1 MDMDNEE
8 FLRQSEEYVA
18 SVRAAIERAKR
29 MIERAESVF
38 RHFGFARGN
47 DEAMFAMPFIQKM
60 ADDIALIAKGE
71 QDYLEFMGFK
81 EPKGGWPT
89 LHLGIANPEDETA
102 IDRLLAAA
110 QAVPLKPRKEF
121 FQEEAASIP
130 SDPRESTVEA
140 MAHIRTQMDAL
151 LASSKA
157 AWGARNVIPKKA
169 TGEKA
174 KKQSLKDRLPK
185 PSPTSLA
192 AMPIIPMPKPVTDAA
207 LEQAPSKNPP
217 PEDFKAPV
225 VPAEVREMLSTDAE
239 KKEESEPIALVEASS
254 QRVHRRA
261 RAQALRSRIRH
272 EAPSRH
278 PDGDGEG
285 KPLGEEKS
293 LHSDAGLSQQNFE
306 GSPTASFSFKADT
319 QISLPQSSSQN
330 PLESLPDETPSAA
343 NSAASGYRKRP
354 SKTRLLQDGD
364 KLRVQKKI
372 QL

>member
-8 FLRQSEEYVA
+8 FLRQSEEHVA

-38 RHFGFARGN
+38 RHFGFAQGN
-47 DEAMFAMPFIQKM
+47 DEAMFALPFIQKM

-121 FQEEAASIP
+121 FQEEDAAAP
-130 SDPRESTVEA
+130 SSPRESTVEA

-169 TGEKA
+169 TGKKV
-174 KKQSLKDRLPK
+174 KKQSLRDRLPK
-185 PSPTSLA
+185 PSPSSLV

-207 LEQAPSKNPP
+207 PEQPP
-217 PEDFKAPV
+217 QPEDFKAPV

-239 KKEESEPIALVEASS
+239 EKEESEPIALVEASS
-254 QRVHRRA
+254 RRVHRRA
-261 RAQALRSRIRH
+261 RAQALRSKIRH
-272 EAPSRH
+272 ETPSRQ
-278 PDGDGEG
+278 PNRNAEG
-285 KPLGEEKS
+285 KSPGEEE
-293 LHSDAGLSQQNFE
+293 LLCPDANLPQQNSEE
-306 GSPTASFSFKADT
+306 GPAASFSFKADT

-330 PLESLPDETPSAA
+330 PLESLPDAAESSPAA

-364 KLRVQKKI
+364 KLRIQKKI